1 MSVIQVN
8 GKKFQ
13 PYLTA
18 GEIDK
23 QIKRL
28 GAEIN
33 KDYKG
38 KRPLFI
44 AILNGSFMFASD
56 LFKELSIDAEICF
69 IKLASYKGTRSTGHV
84 VTSIGLDESLKD
96 KHVVIIEDIVD
107 TGKTLSEF
115 MPQLADHQPASLKI
129 AALLHKPD
137 ALVYPLTIDYLGFS
151 VPNKF
156 LLGYGLDFDG
166 LGRNLKEIYQLI
178 GEE

>member
-18 GEIDK
+18 EEIDK

-28 GAEIN
+28 GAVIN
-33 KDYKG
+33 KDYNG

-56 LFKELSIDAEICF
+56 LFKELTIDAEICF

-84 VTSIGLDESLKD
+84 ITSIGLDESLKD

-115 MPQLADHQPASLKI
+115 MPQLIDHQPASLKI
-129 AALLHKPD
+129 AALLYKPD
-137 ALVYPLTIDYLGFS
+137 ALAYPLTIDYLGFS

>member
-1 MSVIQVN
+1 MSVILVN
-8 GKKFQ
+8 GKEFE
-13 PYLTA
+13 PYLTVTQ
-18 GEIDK
+18 IDE

-28 GAEIN
+28 GVQIN
-33 KDYKG
+33 KDYEG

-56 LFKELSIDAEICF
+56 LFKELTIDAEICF

-96 KHVVIIEDIVD
+96 RHVVIIEDIVD

-115 MPQLADHQPASLKI
+115 LPQLKDHHPASLKI

-137 ALVYPLTIDYLGFS
+137 ALVHPLDIDYIGFS

-156 LLGYGLDFDG
+156 LLGFGLDYDG
-166 LGRNLKEIYQLI
+166 LGRNLKEIYKLVGQ
-178 GEE
+178 E